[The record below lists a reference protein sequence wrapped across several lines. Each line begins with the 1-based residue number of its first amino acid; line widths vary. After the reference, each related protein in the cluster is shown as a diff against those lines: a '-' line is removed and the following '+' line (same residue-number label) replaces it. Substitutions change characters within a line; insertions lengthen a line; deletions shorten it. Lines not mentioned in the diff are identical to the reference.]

1 MKNGQGHIS
10 PRLFGEAEDV
20 GVQRGLAEFRAGR
33 PVIIQAASE
42 AVFALPVEGGDAQ
55 RFAAFNTL
63 LAPAS
68 PRLAITARRAK
79 ALGLDA
85 PGPVLLELTPSDDW
99 DAIFPL
105 ASGADPIAF
114 GLSHRGR
121 VRFAALRLRR
131 PAAARADAAVG
142 SRRRRHPVPGA
153 GGPRP
158 RAREQDAR
166 LRAAGR
172 RPRYGRRQHHARV
185 RQ

>member
-42 AVFALPVEGGDAQ
+42 AVFALPVERGDAH

-85 PGPVLLELTPSDDW
+85 SDPVLLELTPSDDW
-99 DAIFPL
+99 DAIFAL
-105 ASGADPIAF
+105 AVDADND
-114 GLSHRGR
+114 
-121 VRFAALRLRR
+121 R
-131 PAAARADAAVG
+131 PVVASPA
-142 SRRRRHPVPGA
+142 GA
-153 GGPRP
+153 GGGDRHGPGP
-158 RAREQDAR
+158 PGPPPAR
-166 LRAAGR
+166 LGVGECRAGG
-172 RPRYGRRQHHARV
+172 PGPL
-185 RQ
+185 